1 MKQNKNFL
9 NALNDWGSVLTDTY
23 ENATITHEV
32 VPFEN
37 INGELVV
44 QAYYAYNK
52 QKFKQETI
60 EGHVYIPEGV
70 TEIQFTAFT
79 DCGDITNVSMPD
91 TLKVIGEKAFMNCT
105 KLREVVIP
113 DAVEHI
119 QKSTFTKCKSL
130 KNVKL
135 PKRLKLIDNYAFN
148 DCDLQGE
155 LVIPEGVIIIG
166 DQTFSLNTNLTS
178 LKLNSNLTQIKNL
191 AFYGCSSLTGEL
203 VIPET
208 VKYIGLFAFVDTNLD
223 KIYVPKDNV
232 KDWDKDWNNRC
243 PAEIVYY

>member
-1 MKQNKNFL
+1 MKQDKGFL
-9 NALNDWGSVLTDTY
+9 NALDDWGSVLTGTY

-44 QAYYAYNK
+44 PVYYAYNMQNHK
-52 QKFKQETI
+52 HETI
-60 EGHVYIPEGV
+60 EGHVYIPDGV
-70 TEIQFTAFT
+70 TEIQFSAFT
-79 DCGDITNVSMPD
+79 DCEDITNVSMPD

-105 KLREVVIP
+105 KLREVAIP

-119 QKSTFTKCKSL
+119 QKSAFTKCKSL

-135 PKRLKLIDNYAFN
+135 PKQLKLIDNYAFN

-191 AFYGCSSLTGEL
+191 AFYGCSSLSGEL

-208 VKYIGLFAFVDTNLD
+208 VKYIGLFAFVDTNID